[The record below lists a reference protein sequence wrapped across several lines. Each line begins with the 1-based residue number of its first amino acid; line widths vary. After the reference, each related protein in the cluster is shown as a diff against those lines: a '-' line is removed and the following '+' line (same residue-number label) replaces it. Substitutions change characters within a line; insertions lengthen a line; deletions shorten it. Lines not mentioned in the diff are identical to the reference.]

1 MLGQLVQE
9 AGLPKG
15 VLNIVHGGKPTVDY
29 LCEASPIKAISFVGG
44 NEAGEYVHR
53 RGSEHGKRVQANL
66 GAKNHATV
74 LPDANRAATV
84 RAICGAAFG
93 AAGQRCMAL
102 SVVIFVGSS
111 KDLLPDIVKEA
122 QGLVVGCG
130 FDRAVDVGPLITSS
144 AKDRCKDI
152 LTQAI
157 KEGNA
162 TLELD
167 GRNVKVEGY
176 PNGNFIGPTIVSV
189 KDTENVAYQEE
200 IFGPVLVCMSVD
212 TLEEAIDLTNK
223 NPYGNGCAIFTQN
236 GAAARRYT
244 DEIHVGQVG
253 VNVPIPVPLPFFSF
267 TGNRAS
273 IRGDINF
280 YGPQGVQF
288 YTQLKTVTSNWQPPT
303 DSTDLG
309 GTTMPMLGTTTT
321 TK

>member
-1 MLGQLVQE
+1 MLAQLVQE

-15 VLNIVHGGKPTVDY
+15 VLNIVHGGKPTVDF
-29 LCEASPIKAISFVGG
+29 LCEALPIKAISFVGG
-44 NEAGEYVHR
+44 NEAGEYVHK

-66 GAKNHATV
+66 GAKNHATI

-102 SVVIFVGSS
+102 SVVIFVGSA
-111 KDLLPDIVKEA
+111 DVILPDIVKEA
-122 QGLVVGCG
+122 NRLVVGCG
-130 FDRAVDVGPLITSS
+130 FDEQVDVGPLITSS
-144 AKDRCKDI
+144 AKERCERI
-152 LTQAI
+152 ITQAM
-157 KEGNA
+157 EQGSA

-176 PNGNFIGPTIVSV
+176 PNGNFIGPTILSIT
-189 KDTENVAYQEE
+189 DTENIAYQEE
-200 IFGPVLVCMSVD
+200 IFGPVLVCMKVD
-212 TLEEAIDLTNK
+212 TLEQAIQITNSNK
-223 NPYGNGCAIFTQN
+223 YGNGCAIFTQN
-236 GAAARRYT
+236 GAAARTYT
-244 DEIHVGQVG
+244 QEINVGQVG

-280 YGPQGVQF
+280 YGSQGVQF
-288 YTQLKTVTSNWQPPT
+288 YTQLKTITSNWQTPT

-309 GTTMPMLGTTTT
+309 GTTMPMLGN
-321 TK
+321 TKS